1 MVPTLRR
8 LPSDPTTSYD
18 VLVVGAGYAG
28 STMAERL
35 ATEAGMRVLVI
46 DRRPHIAGNAYDA
59 LDEHGVLIHHY
70 GPHIFHTNSDKV
82 VQYLSRFTEWLPYE
96 HRVLA
101 VVDDKLLPMPINR
114 TTLNALYDLGLE
126 TEEQVEAYLTSVA
139 EPRERQETSE
149 DSVVA
154 RFGWD
159 LYEKF
164 FRGYTTKQWGMD
176 PRELHAQVCARIPVR
191 FNTDDRYFG
200 DSFQNMPRDGYTA
213 MFRNMLDH
221 PNIDIKLG
229 VEYADVKDEVEYA
242 HTVWTGPIDELY
254 DYRYGKLPY
263 RSLEFETRSQETPN
277 LELVQDV
284 AVVNYPAPDVP
295 YTRITEYRHMTG
307 QTELPWTTFH
317 TEYPRAEGDP
327 YYPIPK
333 AENRELYHR
342 YEALSE
348 QEGGV
353 TFVGRLARYQYLN
366 MDQVVG
372 QALSTFEKLMASG
385 KLPVPAAQ

>member
-1 MVPTLRR
+1 MAAVSSASPD
-8 LPSDPTTSYD
+8 SFD

-28 STMAERL
+28 SVMAERL
-35 ATEAGMRVLVI
+35 ATQAGMRVLVI
-46 DRRPHIAGNAYDA
+46 DRRPHIGGNAYDEY
-59 LDEHGVLIHHY
+59 DEHGVLIHRY
-70 GPHIFHTNSDKV
+70 GPHIFHTNADKV
-82 VQYLSRFTEWLPYE
+82 VQYLSQFTEWLPYE
-96 HRVLA
+96 HQVLA
-101 VVDDKLLPMPINR
+101 VVDGKHLPMPINR
-114 TTLNALYDLGLE
+114 DTLNELYGLE
-126 TEEQVEAYLTSVA
+126 MTTEAEVEAFLAERA
-139 EPRERQETSE
+139 EPRERMETSE

-200 DSFQNMPRDGYTA
+200 DSFQNMPLHGYTA
-213 MFRNMLDH
+213 MFERILDH
-221 PNIDIKLG
+221 PLIEVRTG
-229 VEYADVKDEVEYA
+229 VEYTDVKDEVEYG

-254 DYRYGKLPY
+254 GYRFGKLPY
-263 RSLEFETRSQETPN
+263 RSLEFETRSQPTPDGK
-277 LELVQDV
+277 LVQPV
-284 AVVNYPAPDVP
+284 SVVNYPAADVP

-307 QTELPWTTFH
+307 QLEHDWTTLH
-317 TEYPRAEGDP
+317 VEYPRAEGDP

-333 AENRELYHR
+333 AENRELYRR
-342 YEALSE
+342 YEELSE

-372 QALSTFEKLMASG
+372 QALATFERLMESG
-385 KLPVPAAQ
+385 KLDAKAPAA